1 MSKRSDIIDGKIAAR
16 VPYGL
21 VYTEVLGWIDLGHA
35 QGTDIRAL
43 LRSIDSGESSGK
55 ECYDVTYFAVYD

>member
-1 MSKRSDIIDGKIAAR
+1 MSKRIDIIDGKEAAR

-35 QGTDIRAL
+35 QGTDIRNL
-43 LRSIDSGESSGK
+43 LRDINVSYPARITTILPIHSP
-55 ECYDVTYFAVYD
+55 